1 MIKQRLIRL
10 SCILLITMLHFSGKG
25 QSNKDG
31 IFYSSLNYSVRLGQ
45 LEGTATLKELKQHGD
60 FGVGGQNGLASE
72 MVFLNGVAYRFPAN
86 GKGELM
92 PDTAKLGF
100 AAVKFFK
107 AENKWT
113 VNKPLSMQQF
123 QLFMDSVIN
132 TNLFSAI
139 KITGSF
145 VSVKYKCYVAQQKP
159 YIPVIQAPVKFFD
172 STHIQG
178 TMVGFFTPKAAMVMN
193 PNYHFHFINSKA
205 TSGGHVDDYVVEN
218 VTIEVDYADELHVK
232 LPTAEAMKDINF
244 NKLLIPF

>member
-1 MIKQRLIRL
+1 MIKQTLTRFGCL
-10 SCILLITMLHFSGKG
+10 LLITMLHFSGKG
-25 QSNKDG
+25 QSSDDG
-31 IFYSSLNYSVRLGQ
+31 IFFSSLNYSVRLGQ

-60 FGVGGQNGLASE
+60 FGVGGENGLASE

-86 GKGELM
+86 GNAGLM

-113 VNKPLSMQQF
+113 VNKPTPMQQL

-139 KITGSF
+139 KVTGSF

-159 YIPVIQAPVKFFD
+159 YMPVTRAPVKFFD

-244 NKLLIPF
+244 NKLLTPF